1 MLMAKDA
8 ADRKGVPFDEKKWYA
23 DREVKKSGGDAD
35 PLTMIKNG
43 IKIVMTAYT
52 EDNHPG
58 VAKTCFA
65 TCAIYAGN
73 VLKDVNDPKY

>member
-1 MLMAKDA
+1 MAKDA
-8 ADRKGVPFDEKKWYA
+8 AERKGVPFDEKKW
-23 DREVKKSGGDAD
+23 REERAAKKAGGTGAVED

-58 VAKTCFA
+58 VAKNLLQDLFHLRWK
-65 TCAIYAGN
+65 CAQGC
-73 VLKDVNDPKY
+73 